1 MTDLLR
7 AGFSRLWRA
16 PIFWLG
22 IVFMGGYG
30 VIVCWDVYESMLG
43 GYADYFGGYTMYDL
57 CRYHCIVTVFL
68 PSVFCALFLG
78 TEYEHGTIRNKLIA
92 GKSRPAVYLS
102 SLVLSLAAC
111 FLMIGAYFL
120 PVCIIGPFFTE
131 GLGVSP
137 GTLALI
143 VIGELLMAA
152 ALCGLCTLGSML
164 ISRKAVLA
172 VTLLLAVL
180 AGLAVGGYF
189 EGRLQEPEYY
199 QGIMMTEEG
208 ELVDASDMENPS
220 YLRGGEREAYQF
232 AADFLPTGQAL
243 LYNFDMMVHPWA
255 MCLYSL
261 LILAASTAGG
271 LIAFRRK
278 DLK

>member
-1 MTDLLR
+1 MADLLR

-16 PIFWLG
+16 PVFWLG
-22 IVFMGGYG
+22 VVFMAGWGGLVCHSAYDG
-30 VIVCWDVYESMLG
+30 TRVGIV
-43 GYADYFGGYTMYDL
+43 YFMGDL
-57 CRYHCIVTVFL
+57 CRAHCIATVFL
-68 PSVFCALFLG
+68 PPVFCALFLG
-78 TEYEHGTIRNKLIA
+78 TEHDHGTIRNKLIA

-102 SLVLSLAAC
+102 SLILSLAAC
-111 FLMIGAYFL
+111 FLMIGAYFV
-120 PVCIIGPFFTE
+120 PVVCIGPFFTE
-131 GLGVSP
+131 GLGMTS
-137 GTLALI
+137 GILALT
-143 VIGELLMAA
+143 VGGELLMAA
-152 ALCGLCTLGSML
+152 ALCSLCTLGSML

-180 AGLAVGGYF
+180 AGLAAGGYL
-189 EGRLQEPEYY
+189 EGRLEEPEYNHV
-199 QGIMMTEEG
+199 IMMNEEG
-208 ELVDASDMENPS
+208 GPAIASDRENPS
-220 YLRGGEREAYQF
+220 YLRGREREVYQF

-271 LIAFRRK
+271 ILAFRRK

>member
-1 MTDLLR
+1 MADLLR
-7 AGFSRLWRA
+7 AGFARLWRA

-22 IVFMGGYG
+22 VVFMGGYG

-43 GYADYFGGYTMYDL
+43 GYANYFDGYTMYDL

-68 PSVFCALFLG
+68 PAVFCALFLG

-102 SLVLSLAAC
+102 SLILSLAAC

-120 PVCIIGPFFTE
+120 PVVCAGPFFTE
-131 GLGVSP
+131 GLGTTP
-137 GTLALI
+137 GALALT

-164 ISRKAVLA
+164 ITRKA
-172 VTLLLAVL
+172 LLAVVLLLGVL
-180 AGLAVGGYF
+180 ALLGVAGSV
-189 EGRLQEPEYY
+189 ESRLEEQEFY
-199 QGIMMTEEG
+199 QGLMMNEAGQIVNAE
-208 ELVDASDMENPS
+208 DMPNPD
-220 YLRGGEREAYQF
+220 YLTGSKREVYQLI
-232 AADFLPTGQAL
+232 AEVLPTGQAV
-243 LYNFDMMVHPWA
+243 LYNFDMAVHPWR
-255 MCLYSL
+255 MCFFSL

-271 LIAFRRK
+271 QLAFRRK

>member
-16 PIFWLG
+16 PVFWLG
-22 IVFMGGYG
+22 VVFMAGWGGLVCHSAYDG
-30 VIVCWDVYESMLG
+30 TREGIV
-43 GYADYFGGYTMYDL
+43 YFMGDL
-57 CRYHCIVTVFL
+57 CRAHCIATVFL
-68 PSVFCALFLG
+68 PPVFCALFLG
-78 TEYEHGTIRNKLIA
+78 TEHDHGTIRNKLIA

-102 SLVLSLAAC
+102 SLILSLAAC
-111 FLMIGAYFL
+111 FLMIAAYFV
-120 PVCIIGPFFTE
+120 PVVCIGPFFTE
-131 GLGVSP
+131 GLGMT
-137 GTLALI
+137 GGMLALI
-143 VIGELLMAA
+143 VGGELLMAA
-152 ALCGLCTLGSML
+152 ALCSLCTLGSML

-180 AGLAVGGYF
+180 AGLAAGGYL
-189 EGRLQEPEYY
+189 EGRLEEPEYNHV
-199 QGIMMTEEG
+199 IMMNEEG
-208 ELVDASDMENPS
+208 GPAIASDRENPS
-220 YLRGGEREAYQF
+220 YLRGREREVYQF

-243 LYNFDMMVHPWA
+243 LYNFDMMVHPVA

-271 LIAFRRK
+271 ILAFRRK